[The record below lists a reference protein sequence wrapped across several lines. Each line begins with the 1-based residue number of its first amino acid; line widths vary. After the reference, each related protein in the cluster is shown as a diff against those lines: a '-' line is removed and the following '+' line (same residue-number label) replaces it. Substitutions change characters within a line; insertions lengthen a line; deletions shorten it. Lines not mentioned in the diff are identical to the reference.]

1 MTIKKS
7 PQGEM
12 LHLKKRNLCYQFL
25 SLVSPCDDN
34 ICFSSVA
41 QSCLILYDPMDHSM
55 PGFLIHHQLLEL
67 AQIHV
72 H

>member
-1 MTIKKS
+1 MTITKS

-25 SLVSPCDDN
+25 SLVSLGDDN

-41 QSCLILYDPMDHSM
+41 QSCPILYDPMDHSM
-55 PGFLIHHQLLEL
+55 PGFPIHHQLLEL
-67 AQIHV
+67 AQTHV